1 MKDQGKSALLLVGM
15 AGVAI
20 VAASVVAAPAAE
32 ARAFCDEAGGTTICQ
47 RNSGSVSIKATPGT
61 VASPPYVRNQIPWQ
75 PGSRP
80 VLGGR

>member
-1 MKDQGKSALLLVGM
+1 MAAL

-20 VAASVVAAPAAE
+20 VAFVAAPSAN

-47 RNSGSVSIKATPGT
+47 TNGSVAIKANPGT
-61 VASPPYVRNQIPWQ
+61 IAFPPYARNQIPWQ